1 MVFSFAI
8 AAEPRQPVS
17 AAAAS
22 RRDAAT
28 IHAVWRNLLLKLS
41 RIFFAEVRISSPPRC
56 NPANRREF

>member
-17 AAAAS
+17 AVAAS

-28 IHAVWRNLLLKLS
+28 IHAVWRNLPLKLS
-41 RIFFAEVRISSPPRC
+41 RIFFAEVRISYPPHC
-56 NPANRREF
+56 YPVNRREF